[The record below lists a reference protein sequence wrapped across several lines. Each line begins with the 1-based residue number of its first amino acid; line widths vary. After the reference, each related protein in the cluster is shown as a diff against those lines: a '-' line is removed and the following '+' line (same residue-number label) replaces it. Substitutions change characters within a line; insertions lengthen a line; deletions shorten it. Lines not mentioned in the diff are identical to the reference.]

1 MFLAR
6 FLSLRSILFQIF
18 QLPLCKVSKVF
29 ISIFPSSFFKFSF
42 ANSYLFCD
50 ISFPLSHFF
59 DFPSPFSQS
68 IQSIYCDFSS
78 SFKFPF
84 TNNVFI
90 TIFLRFLSS
99 VSIIQLLFCKVSKVF
114 IAIFPRPFPFVL
126 YPSPIFLFRKL
137 FFSIY
142 CDIPFLSFCIH
153 PPSSFRKVSSSI
165 YYYCSSLVFTLVA
178 SQLPRAS
185 SRSSSAETMI
195 SLHRPDSS
203 LRDSFRSST
212 RCEKAKIPRKFCCKR
227 RFITATAVEFSLF
240 SPALLLLLPLFP
252 TGCRDRRAPSA
263 LRSAFSPV
271 RQVQIQ
277 REEIRR
283 RPSPIVSNSLFLRFF
298 TRVYP
303 QPPSR
308 LIDSRISNEQMWL
321 DLVGRN

>member
-1 MFLAR
+1 MRYFFPCIVFLR
-6 FLSLRSILFQIF
+6 FSKPFFAKYPKYLLRFFLIFQIPF
-18 QLPLCKVSKVF
+18 YKQRIYYDF
-29 ISIFPSSFFKFSF
+29 SSFSF
-42 ANSYLFCD
+42 LRIDYPT
-50 ISFPLSHFF
+50 SFL
-59 DFPSPFSQS
+59 QS
-68 IQSIYCDFSS
+68 IQ
-78 SFKFPF
+78 
-84 TNNVFI
+84 
-90 TIFLRFLSS
+90 
-99 VSIIQLLFCKVSKVF
+99 
-114 IAIFPRPFPFVL
+114 
-126 YPSPIFLFRKL
+126 
-137 FFSIY
+137 SIY

-212 RCEKAKIPRKFCCKR
+212 RCEKAKMPRKFCCKR

-283 RPSPIVSNSLFLRFF
+283 RPSPHCIEFVIPPLF
-298 TRVYP
+298 YA
-303 QPPSR
+303 
-308 LIDSRISNEQMWL
+308 RISATAFAFN
-321 DLVGRN
+321 